1 MRAILK
7 IFGRLARPRVQQACV
22 QMVVSVVVGTHHT
35 RCEFASEAANSF
47 PNSTLATV
55 IRDEVLSS
63 PQAVPHEENTSLQTR
78 ALSDAS
84 PWAKREQLNAEVS
97 PIGSLAQKLSPYK
110 RATAKQ

>member
-7 IFGRLARPRVQQACV
+7 IFGRLTRPRVQQTCV
-22 QMVVSVVVGTHHT
+22 QLVVSVLLGTHHT
-35 RCEFASEAANSF
+35 FREFASEAANSF

-63 PQAVPHEENTSLQTR
+63 PQAVPPEGNTSLWTR

-97 PIGSLAQKLSPYK
+97 PTGSLA
-110 RATAKQ
+110 

>member
-1 MRAILK
+1 MGMRAILR

-22 QMVVSVVVGTHHT
+22 QLVVSVLLGTHHT
-35 RCEFASEAANSF
+35 RREFASEAANSF

-63 PQAVPHEENTSLQTR
+63 PQAVPPEGNTSLRTR

-84 PWAKREQLNAEVS
+84 PWAKRKQLNTEVS
-97 PIGSLAQKLSPYK
+97 PTGSLA
-110 RATAKQ
+110 